1 MNMYRRP
8 MAHPI
13 TEESAREQT
22 ALFTKKSVED
32 VDVRNKRVL
41 VRVDFNVPLSEDSQV
56 ADDTR
61 VRAAL
66 PTIEYLRSRGAK
78 VILMSHLG
86 RPEGDVVERFRL
98 RPVALR
104 LSKLLG
110 IDVPALPSTVTGE
123 VTAAVARMQA
133 GDVILL
139 ENLRFNK
146 GETENDPAFA
156 RKLAD
161 LADIYVNDAFGAA
174 HRDHASVT
182 GVARYLPACAGLLFK
197 KEIETLRRLISKP
210 ERPFLA
216 ILGGNKISDKLGVI
230 DKFIDIVDGILTGG
244 GMCFTFLKAKGLS
257 VGKSL
262 CETDQVEAAARM
274 IEKANEAGISFYLPS
289 DLVVATELS
298 AGAPAKV
305 VPIDAIPD
313 DWMGLDIGPKTQ
325 EIYSKVIARAK
336 TAFWNG
342 PMGVFE
348 IDKFAAGTR
357 AVAEALA
364 RNTKQGMLSIVG
376 GGDSDAAL
384 KHFGLEDQMYFVST
398 GGGASLKVLEG
409 TPLPGLEALQD
420 A

>member
-1 MNMYRRP
+1 MDGRP
-8 MAHPI
+8 MARPM
-13 TEESAREQT
+13 TEEFAQGQT

-32 VDVRNKRVL
+32 VDVQGKRVL
-41 VRVDFNVPLSEDSQV
+41 VRVDFNVPLSEDGSV
-56 ADDTR
+56 MDDTR

-66 PTIEYLRSRGAK
+66 PTIEYLRSRGAR

-86 RPEGDVVERFRL
+86 RPKGEVVERFRL
-98 RPVALR
+98 RPVAVR
-104 LSKLLG
+104 LSQLLG
-110 IDVPALPSTVTGE
+110 IDVQALPTTVTDQ
-123 VTAAVARMQA
+123 VTAAAARMRP

-146 GETENDPAFA
+146 GETENDPDFA
-156 RKLAD
+156 GKLAA

-182 GVARYLPACAGLLFK
+182 GVTKYLPACAGLLLK
-197 KEIETLRRLISKP
+197 KEIETLRRLISEP
-210 ERPFLA
+210 ARPFLA
-216 ILGGNKISDKLGVI
+216 ILGGNKISDKIGVI
-230 DKFIDIVDGILTGG
+230 DKFIDTVDGILTGG
-244 GMCFTFLKAKGLS
+244 GMCFTFLKATGLS

-274 IEKANEAGISFYLPS
+274 ISKANEAGISFYLPS
-289 DLVVATELS
+289 DVVVAPELS
-298 AGAPAKV
+298 ASAPAKV
-305 VPIDAIPD
+305 VPVDAIPD
-313 DWMGLDIGPKTQ
+313 DWMGLDIGPKTR

-348 IDKFAAGTR
+348 IDKFAAGTK

-364 RNTKQGMLSIVG
+364 KNTKHGMLSIVG

-384 KHFGLEDQMYFVST
+384 KHFGLEEQMYFVST